1 MGKHEGKKPLGRPK
15 LRWEDNMKMD
25 LREVGCNGM
34 DRSDVAQD
42 REK

>member
-1 MGKHEGKKPLGRPK
+1 VGKHEGKKPLGRPK